1 MTTST
6 APSNISERRTSV
18 FDTYRDLAWPFRF
31 EGTLH
36 VYNIAG
42 GIPSDEKVAEA
53 WLRTKLT
60 DKEDLLR
67 EAVAKTMAER
77 GISAEEAAQVVASL
91 KHFTGFK
98 RHPKHG
104 LYIEGRQLKAAI
116 KEAAMI
122 AVGSN
127 KIPLK
132 NWGVT
137 NKYLKG
143 FVAEHIMVVDD
154 LLPLGVTEPS
164 GIVQQFVHTQ
174 YGSAPHY
181 KEHVDD
187 CDIHFTVITDWDFTA
202 EQWAQIWLTGEQ
214 QGIGA
219 SRSAGF
225 GRYTVT
231 KWERVSSAP
240 KKTRAAKAAS

>member
-1 MTTST
+1 VTLSVATPT
-6 APSNISERRTSV
+6 NTPSPVSV
-18 FDTYRDLAWPFRF
+18 FDTYRDIAWPFRF
-31 EGTLH
+31 EGTLR
-36 VYNIAG
+36 VSTIAG

-77 GISAEEAAQVVASL
+77 GISVEEATEVVASL

-98 RHPKHG
+98 RHPDLG
-104 LYIEGRQLKAAI
+104 LYVEGRQLKAAI

-122 AVGSN
+122 AVSTE

-132 NWGVT
+132 GWGIT
-137 NKYLKG
+137 KKYLKG

-154 LLPLGVTEPS
+154 ILPLGVKDPS
-164 GIVQQFVHTQ
+164 GVVQQFVHTQ

-181 KEHVDD
+181 KEYVTD
-187 CDIHFTVITDWDFTA
+187 CDINFTVITDYDFKP
-202 EQWAQIWLTGEQ
+202 EHWAQIWLTGEQ

-225 GRYTVT
+225 GRYVVT
-231 KWERVSSAP
+231 RWEPVSAAP
-240 KKTRAAKAAS
+240 KRRSSKAAK